1 MDTEVIVGTLE
12 VFGELKKNSLNEKIR
27 NQHRNSMKH
36 CPAQEL
42 IVSNNQNSQLAEII
56 SQTFGTKQGR
66 RVSRRSGR
74 QLRYNVIILLKLCLE
89 LYLYSCIFLETHYL
103 TSR

>member
-12 VFGELKKNSLNEKIR
+12 VFGEIKENSLIEKIR
-27 NQHRNSMKH
+27 NQNKNSMEH
-36 CPAQEL
+36 CPAQKP
-42 IVSNNQNSQLAEII
+42 IVSNNQNNQLTEIV

-74 QLRYNVIILLKLCLE
+74 QLRYNVNRFLKLHLSYFPRNSLCDLQ
-89 LYLYSCIFLETHYL
+89 INF
-103 TSR
+103 